1 MGNKY
6 REREQRIQDKHEM
19 IIEYRDR
26 CRDMQEV
33 LRLKKLEEKNEIDQ
47 QILRGE
53 LHYGSPSSKKKNLTN
68 DISEI
73 GISPNIT

>member
-6 REREQRIQDKHEM
+6 REREIKIQDKHEQ

-47 QILRGE
+47 
-53 LHYGSPSSKKKNLTN
+53 
-68 DISEI
+68 
-73 GISPNIT
+73 